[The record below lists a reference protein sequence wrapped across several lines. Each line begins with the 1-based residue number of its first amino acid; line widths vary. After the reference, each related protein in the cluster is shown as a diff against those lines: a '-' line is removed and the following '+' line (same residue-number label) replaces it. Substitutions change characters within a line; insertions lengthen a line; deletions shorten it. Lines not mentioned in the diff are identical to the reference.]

1 MPRRQQHQ
9 LPMMQQC
16 VRIGCWCLAVQLSCL
31 LHTCTFESPHTCTG
45 CSCNMREA
53 CNAPCRQSVVS
64 LRLGTPRYRVWYS
77 SHALRTHHTAV
88 IAAVCASPRTT
99 VASRGAFLPLEA
111 TPHPENGH
119 RGLSREW
126 VGTGAKDILSVGISY
141 IIYGASPPPLLS
153 YNHARL
159 CSAACL
165 AVWPLA
171 PPLLLL
177 AEPHPRRYLLLRAS
191 VPLSH
196 CPSVPLSLCGRL
208 GVFLPCLCR
217 CLVCRHATPRVRCPF
232 VYRKPNSWCPQY
244 FDGSTGAGRCTSR
257 GPSTTGRSRSRCT
270 GAATTSPT
278 YTR

>member
-31 LHTCTFESPHTCTG
+31 LHTCTFESPHTCT
-45 CSCNMREA
+45 A
-53 CNAPCRQSVVS
+53 V
-64 LRLGTPRYRVWYS
+64 
-77 SHALRTHHTAV
+77 HATRGRHVTHHV
-88 IAAVCASPRTT
+88 G
-99 VASRGAFLPLEA
+99 SRGVSS
-111 TPHPENGH
+111 TGH
-119 RGLSREW
+119 S
-126 VGTGAKDILSVGISY
+126 
-141 IIYGASPPPLLS
+141 
-153 YNHARL
+153 
-159 CSAACL
+159 
-165 AVWPLA
+165 
-171 PPLLLL
+171 
-177 AEPHPRRYLLLRAS
+177 
-191 VPLSH
+191 PLSCLVQSCATH
-196 CPSVPLSLCGRL
+196 TSYGGHCSSLCVTADNSSISWCFSTVGSNPTLSLCPSVSLWAPGCFSPLPL
-208 GVFLPCLCR
+208 R